1 MHRKFSILAIL
12 AILAPAMLAV
22 VLPLSAATRNPGGAD
37 GAPAAS
43 LAIKPTIKQ
52 AALGNDPDA
61 DAKASDPLQ
70 DAVASVVVVA
80 LTEQFDGKAIAVN
93 IDDYNVQ
100 VSGAR
105 ERMVSGTGTVTIGS
119 AATGDRISFNYRTL
133 YDTVSANAAYPAIAI
148 NSVGGGTERP
158 VPNDASLIGQLDERV
173 SSALSSELGGKPVWL
188 QLDSIETFES
198 GERYVRINA
207 QGIADF
213 GIDGSTPASIEALFD
228 RRADAWLRVN
238 YQFGTASAAGNP
250 SSPGR

>member
-12 AILAPAMLAV
+12 APALLALVA
-22 VLPLSAATRNPGGAD
+22 PLSAATRNPGAAD

-43 LAIKPTIKQ
+43 LAIKPSIRQ
-52 AALGNDPDA
+52 APAPVVA
-61 DAKASDPLQ
+61 AKASDPLQ

-93 IDDYNVQ
+93 IDGYHVQ

-105 ERMVSGTGTVTIGS
+105 ERMVTGSGTVTIGS
-119 AATGDRISFNYRTL
+119 DAAGDAISFNYRTL

-148 NSVGGGTERP
+148 NRMGGGTERL
-158 VPNDASLIGQLDERV
+158 VPNDASLIAKLDQRV

-207 QGIADF
+207 EGIADF

-238 YQFGTASAAGNP
+238 YQFGDATVAGNP
-250 SSPGR
+250 RLSGR

>member
-1 MHRKFSILAIL
+1 MHRKFPIL
-12 AILAPAMLAV
+12 AILAPALLV
-22 VLPLSAATRNPGGAD
+22 VAAPLSAAIRNPGAAD

-43 LAIKPTIKQ
+43 LAIKPTIRQ
-52 AALGNDPDA
+52 GALGPDP

-93 IDDYNVQ
+93 IDDYHVQ

-105 ERMVSGTGTVTIGS
+105 ERMVSGSGTVTIGS
-119 AATGDRISFNYRTL
+119 AASGDPISFNYRTL
-133 YDTVSANAAYPAIAI
+133 YDTVNANAAYPAIAI
-148 NSVGGGTERP
+148 NGVGGGTERL
-158 VPNDASLIGQLDERV
+158 VPNDSSLIAQLDQRV
-173 SSALSSELGGKPVWL
+173 ASALSSELGGKPVWL

-207 QGIADF
+207 EGIADF
-213 GIDGSTPASIEALFD
+213 GIDGSTTASIEALFD

-238 YQFGTASAAGNP
+238 YQFGTASVPGNP
-250 SSPGR
+250 RLPGR